1 MVHTR
6 GSKQNKLKYMWRQ
19 PFVSNWR
26 PVSSNPILTQ
36 RTPMGDWN
44 AAFAHQNCTKKTNKL
59 PRFGSTFGPGFWFP
73 FWAPNV
79 FFSILT
85 PPKTGPQNR
94 NPKTRKNAPTGASN
108 FRTVYSGLFLTAPGV
123 QHALDVASSM
133 SILDILRNN
142 LAFSTPGLRRFVC
155 MNSLT
160 FRFQKWG
167 AKLKT

>member
-1 MVHTR
+1 
-6 GSKQNKLKYMWRQ
+6 MWHQ

-26 PVSSNPILTQ
+26 PTSSNPILTQ
-36 RTPMGDWN
+36 RTPWETG
-44 AAFAHQNCTKKTNKL
+44 TRPLLIKITPKTNKL
-59 PRFGSTFGPGFWFP
+59 LRFGSTFGPGFWFP
-73 FWAPNV
+73 FWTPNV
-79 FFSILT
+79 FFSILM

-94 NPKTRKNAPTGASN
+94 NPKKRKKAPTGASN
-108 FRTVYSGLFLTAPGV
+108 FRAVYSGLFLTAPGI

-142 LAFSTPGLRRFVC
+142 LPLAFPTPGLRRFVC

>member
-1 MVHTR
+1 MAPTLCFQLAA
-6 GSKQNKLKYMWRQ
+6 SKLQ
-19 PFVSNWR
+19 PYLDS
-26 PVSSNPILTQ
+26 THA
-36 RTPMGDWN
+36 MGDWN

-85 PPKTGPQNR
+85 TPKTGPQNR
-94 NPKTRKNAPTGASN
+94 NPKTRKKAPTGASN

-133 SILDILRNN
+133 NILDILRNN
-142 LAFSTPGLRRFVC
+142 LLLAFSTPGLRRFVC